1 MIHFC
6 LIFVYG
12 VKSPASFFCLW
23 ICSFPST
30 SIFVEKTI
38 LSAFNDL
45 GTLVKSY
52 LTIHARVYFWALF
65 HWPICLPLC
74 QYHTFDYCSF
84 LVCFEIKKCVSSNF
98 VLLFKIILAFQDPLI
113 FPYEFYD
120 GFMKISCFYSYFH
133 PLILASI
140 TEFLPE
146 IIHCVYQMV
155 IFYFS
160 HFFSIIIYWNSTVRK
175 RFSPVC
181 PIYLFG
187 CLFKSL

>member
-1 MIHFC
+1 MDFLIHFC

-74 QYHTFDYCSF
+74 QYHTFDYYSF

-120 GFMKISCFYSYFH
+120 EFMKISCFSSYFH
-133 PLILASI
+133 PLILASV
-140 TEFLPE
+140 TVLAWNNSLCLPNGDFL
-146 IIHCVYQMV
+146 
-155 IFYFS
+155 
-160 HFFSIIIYWNSTVRK
+160 FFSFFFLS
-175 RFSPVC
+175 
-181 PIYLFG
+181 LFIG
-187 CLFKSL
+187 ILL